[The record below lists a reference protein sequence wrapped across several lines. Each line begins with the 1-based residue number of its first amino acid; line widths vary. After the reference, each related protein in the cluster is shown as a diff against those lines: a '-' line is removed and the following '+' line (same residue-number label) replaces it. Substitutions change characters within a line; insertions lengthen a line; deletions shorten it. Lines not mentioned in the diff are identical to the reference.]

1 MSPGRDRLFMR
12 FHSFAVS
19 AYLSITMKIMKHFS
33 CDIRRRLP
41 NSTVL
46 PHPTG
51 IVIAGGVDI
60 GENVRISQNVTLGK
74 RSGEG
79 YPKIEDNVE
88 IYANAVVIGDITIG
102 KNSVIGAH
110 ATVID
115 DVPPDST
122 VVGTP
127 AEPV

>member
-1 MSPGRDRLFMR
+1 MG
-12 FHSFAVS
+12 FHSLAVS
-19 AYLSITMKIMKHFS
+19 VYLSITLNIMKHFS

-41 NSTVL
+41 KSTIL

-51 IVIAGGVDI
+51 IVIAGGCDI

-74 RSGEG
+74 RSGKG
-79 YPKIEDNVE
+79 YPKIKDNVE
-88 IYANAVVIGDITIG
+88 IYANAVVVGDITIG
-102 KNSVIGAH
+102 ENSVVGAH

-115 DVPPDST
+115 DIPPNST

-127 AEPV
+127 AEPI